1 MHHLLPPWPLYLGF
15 ILASLVLA
23 ITPGPAVLYIVTRSL
38 VQGRRSGLASVVGV
52 ALGNLGNAMAAAV
65 GLAAIFAVS
74 AVAFTVVKFAGAL
87 YLVSLGLQALRDPRT
102 VVTTA
107 APAPA
112 AAARVFRDGFLVALL
127 NPKTTIFFAAFLPQ
141 FMTSAT
147 PTVAQTLAL
156 AVTFIVV
163 AALTDSMYA
172 LAASSLGPTLSRAG
186 ALRSLGR
193 YFSAAMFFGL
203 ATFTVLSGSRGAK

>member
-1 MHHLLPPWPLYLGF
+1 MHDLLPPWPLYLGF
-15 ILASLVLA
+15 ILASFVLA

-38 VQGRRSGLASVVGV
+38 VQGRRSGLASVAGV

-87 YLVSLGLQALRDPRT
+87 YLVWLGIQALRGPRT

-107 APAPA
+107 APAA
-112 AAARVFRDGFLVALL
+112 AASGRVFRDGFLVALL
-127 NPKTTIFFAAFLPQ
+127 NPKTTFFFAAFLPQ

-156 AVTFIVV
+156 AVTFIAV
-163 AALTDSMYA
+163 AASTDSMYA

-203 ATFTVLSGSRGAK
+203 ATFTVLSGSRSAK